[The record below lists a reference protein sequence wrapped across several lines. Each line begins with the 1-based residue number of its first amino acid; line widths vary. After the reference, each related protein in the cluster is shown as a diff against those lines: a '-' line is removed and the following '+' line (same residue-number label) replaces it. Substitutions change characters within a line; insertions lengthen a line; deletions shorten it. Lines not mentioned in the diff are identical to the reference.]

1 MDGPSNLK
9 NIHDRDVLILT
20 IAKVA
25 AARPDDTGAAA
36 RRLNDRLEPLVDVQ
50 RKTAQRHVRRR
61 LALLEVARQH
71 VLETMSGTS
80 ALMEPSS
87 INTEHRVPLGFDT
100 CCLGVQGDVPEWM
113 KKCFELAGYF
123 DVECAELFKDYVGY
137 ARNLS
142 LGTWGDWSFPR
153 PVELSQLT
161 PKEMWLLLQTRPLSK
176 VGEKSRPQSDL
187 EHWEAETDEQAAA
200 SFAENYVAALA
211 DVAFDLL
218 DDLES
223 PLTAERAWDI
233 LLVTL
238 LIMDPNFNADKA
250 GVRGMPQWDFGED
263 GNWWRARSFTLFM
276 WEDRSSNIEL
286 LCELALR
293 AVRTLQPDCV
303 DVCVATLT
311 EAQVDELVPRL
322 MTRPAFADAVREL
335 MKHDTPPVSWS
346 RKHLTKLANV
356 SAKTIARIRKLSTLP
371 PLAKGQR
378 DIMYGP
384 PDLHALSLAA
394 RKHAPGTQDWTRV
407 ADALES
413 ELREC
418 GYLQT

>member
-1 MDGPSNLK
+1 MDRPSNLK

-25 AARPDDTGAAA
+25 AARPDDTRVAA
-36 RRLNDRLEPLVDVQ
+36 RRLNDRLEPLVEAQ

-87 INTEHRVPLGFDT
+87 INTENRVPLGFDT

-123 DVECAELFKDYVGY
+123 DVECAELFKHYVGY

-153 PVELSQLT
+153 PVDLSQLT

-187 EHWEAETDEQAAA
+187 EHWEAETDEQAAG
-200 SFAENYVAALA
+200 SFAENYVSALA

-218 DDLES
+218 DDLET

-233 LLVTL
+233 LLATL
-238 LIMDPNFNADKA
+238 LILDPNFDPQQA

-276 WEDRSSNIEL
+276 WEDRSSNIDL

-311 EAQVDELVPRL
+311 EAQMDELVSRFL
-322 MTRPAFADAVREL
+322 TRPAFTSAVQKL
-335 MKHDTPPVSWS
+335 MQRGTPPAAWN
-346 RKHLTKLANV
+346 RKRLAQLANV
-356 SAKTIARIRKLSTLP
+356 DPKTIGRIREHSTLP
-371 PLAKGQR
+371 PLAPGQR
-378 DIMYGP
+378 DIVYGP
-384 PDLHALSLAA
+384 PELHILLEVA
-394 RKHAPGTQDWTRV
+394 RSHAQGKQDWTHV
-407 ADALES
+407 ADTFES
-413 ELREC
+413 ELRRC